1 MICGGRFNDRAKR
14 KRKKKD
20 TTVDG
25 RHISRRHG
33 NRGSVRKPGTK
44 ALRATIK
51 YRSTYLYDDLGYLRC
66 MSMTPEEI

>member
-1 MICGGRFNDRAKR
+1 MAGDLTTEQ
-14 KRKKKD
+14 RKKKKI
-20 TTVDG
+20 
-25 RHISRRHG
+25 RRWMEKHILWRHG